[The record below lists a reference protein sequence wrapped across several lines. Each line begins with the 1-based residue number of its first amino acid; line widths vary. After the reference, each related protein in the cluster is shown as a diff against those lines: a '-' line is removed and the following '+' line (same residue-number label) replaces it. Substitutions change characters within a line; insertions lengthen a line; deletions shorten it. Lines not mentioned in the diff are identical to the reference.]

1 MIPIKVFI
9 QIDFARSGFSPLKI
23 RDANEMA
30 VGPQIQLPT
39 KTHTVRD
46 CLIPNILPKYRVV
59 VETIRMQIISARI
72 TFGDRS
78 VRSLHDNCDP
88 SKTIAK
94 ARNLEEIKSA

>member
-1 MIPIKVFI
+1 
-9 QIDFARSGFSPLKI
+9 
-23 RDANEMA
+23 MA

-39 KTHTVRD
+39 KTHTVSD
-46 CLIPNILPKYRVV
+46 CLIPRTLPKYKVV
-59 VETIRMQIISARI
+59 IDTIRIQIISASK

-94 ARNLEEIKSA
+94 AKNFEEIKSA